1 MQFKYVWIIA
11 FIIWSIIANVFI
23 IKEFIKAG
31 GHLHKFENTISN
43 NNIIKVGLITNVFFA
58 FIFICV
64 YKLWIVAAII
74 WGLIGLYAAKEL
86 LIDKHEFDWYG
97 FDNEANDDDVTFV
110 TMLWIILTGIAAGGT
125 ILISFIV
132 WLASI
137 LPPVHILQ

>member
-1 MQFKYVWIIA
+1 MWFKYVWIVA

-31 GHLHKFENTISN
+31 GHLHKFENAIGN
-43 NNIIKVGLITNVFFA
+43 NNVIKVGLITNIFPA
-58 FIFICV
+58 FVFICV
-64 YKLWIVAAII
+64 YNLWIVAAII

-86 LIDKHEFDWYG
+86 LIDKNNFDWYG
-97 FDNEANDDDVTFV
+97 FDDETNDDNVTFM
-110 TMLWIILTGIAAGGT
+110 TMMWVIITGFAAVLA

>member
-43 NNIIKVGLITNVFFA
+43 NNIIKVGIITNVFFA

-86 LIDKHEFDWYG
+86 LIDKNNFDWYG
-97 FDNEANDDDVTFV
+97 FDDETNDDNVTFM
-110 TMLWIILTGIAAGGT
+110 TMLWIILTGIAAGIT
-125 ILISFIV
+125 IFGSFFA